1 MKCLKNNL
9 NLSICTFGKSWR
21 KNSWEFLKT
30 QEQKIKREALND
42 QKKEEIKNKLID
54 EKKNGK
60 EYVQNYFKQKENEIK
75 KQNLII
81 KEKYKK
87 ENKIL
92 KSVNEELSKKIKSNM
107 IRLKMRKK
115 N

>member
-1 MKCLKNNL
+1 MR
-9 NLSICTFGKSWR
+9 IF
-21 KNSWEFLKT
+21 KNSRT
-30 QEQKIKREALND
+30 KIKREALND

-81 KEKYKK
+81 KEEYKE
-87 ENKIL
+87 ENKML
-92 KSVNEELSKKIKSNM
+92 KSINKELSKKIKSNK